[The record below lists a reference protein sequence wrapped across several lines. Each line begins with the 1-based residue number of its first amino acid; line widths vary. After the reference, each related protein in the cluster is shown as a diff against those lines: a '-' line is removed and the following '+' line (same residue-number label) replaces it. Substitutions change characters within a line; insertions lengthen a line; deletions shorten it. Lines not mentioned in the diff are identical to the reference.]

1 MSTATGPEREGN
13 LMALSA
19 RYVAREAGA
28 NLWRNRL
35 MTSVA
40 ILTVFVTLALAGSA
54 LLAPPGGR
62 ERRRSSGRTA

>member
-1 MSTATGPEREGN
+1 
-13 LMALSA
+13 MALSA

-54 LLAPPGGR
+54 LLLR
-62 ERRRSSGRTA
+62 